1 MKNTHVLLIKFKN
14 KISDDEV
21 QFFRSSII
29 QKLGDQPDILYHNHV
44 EKNKYRYSY
53 PLIQYKNIEQQATI
67 VCIDQGTKA
76 IEKFFSQ
83 CDFNFQLGN
92 RKVNMK
98 FASVTPYKLLIE
110 RQSKMINY
118 HIHNWLPLNSDN
130 YKKYQNISILSE
142 RINFLEKILI
152 GNILSFTKGVNYF
165 IDFPLQCKLLQLS
178 FAKLISNK
186 NIKLMSFGA
195 DFQCN
200 LNLPDYI
207 GIGKHTSIGYG
218 TITRN

>member
-98 FASVTPYKLLIE
+98 
-110 RQSKMINY
+110 
-118 HIHNWLPLNSDN
+118 
-130 YKKYQNISILSE
+130 
-142 RINFLEKILI
+142 
-152 GNILSFTKGVNYF
+152 
-165 IDFPLQCKLLQLS
+165 
-178 FAKLISNK
+178 
-186 NIKLMSFGA
+186 
-195 DFQCN
+195 
-200 LNLPDYI
+200 
-207 GIGKHTSIGYG
+207 
-218 TITRN
+218 

>member
-110 RQSKMINY
+110 RQSRMINY
-118 HIHNWLPLNSDN
+118 HIHNWLP
-130 YKKYQNISILSE
+130 
-142 RINFLEKILI
+142 F
-152 GNILSFTKGVNYF
+152 F
-165 IDFPLQCKLLQLS
+165 
-178 FAKLISNK
+178 
-186 NIKLMSFGA
+186 FG
-195 DFQCN
+195 
-200 LNLPDYI
+200 
-207 GIGKHTSIGYG
+207 
-218 TITRN
+218 